1 MVVGSEVEHN
11 GDSQLFVNDVSVR
24 PYSKQRMVSSVVP
37 LSLETPGF
45 KMFLPVFWLI
55 RPKKNNTSIF
65 PLTGEEKMSQSG
77 RQEKFF
83 FLPFQFVSKKSFKKA
98 ALFDY

>member
-1 MVVGSEVEHN
+1 MVVGSEEEHN

-45 KMFLPVFWLI
+45 KMFLTVFG
-55 RPKKNNTSIF
+55 S
-65 PLTGEEKMSQSG
+65 
-77 RQEKFF
+77 
-83 FLPFQFVSKKSFKKA
+83 
-98 ALFDY
+98 